1 MNKQLKEKISNNF
14 LETLSVE
21 FYSKL
26 GWKLNLK
33 NGCFT
38 KGEYKVFCG
47 ETAEYFNNLVFRPY
61 LSVKHKIIADIL
73 NQIFPDSPTY
83 NHVGRGQSQEL
94 AQMVGVEWQSAY
106 LHEQDNY
113 HYSIYEGTD
122 ITPIVA
128 DHWQYMEKVGF
139 PFFDNFSSL
148 ERIDAF
154 FNDRLLGKSFEEFQE
169 NLNEPIGEKK
179 WLDFYNVTGAN
190 YGLVSAFL
198 IKNKNIKE
206 IIKRYTLLYSKYP
219 VLEDFEKLIIHF
231 EANFAPSVSPE
242 GT

>member
-1 MNKQLKEKISNNF
+1 MNKQLKEKIRTGF
-14 LETLSVE
+14 LETLNQE
-21 FYSKL
+21 FYSEW
-26 GWKLNLK
+26 GWKLNQK
-33 NGCFT
+33 NGCFIND
-38 KGEYKVFCG
+38 EFEVFCG
-47 ETAEYFNNLVFRPY
+47 VTAEYFNNLVFRPQ
-61 LSVKHKIIADIL
+61 LWVKNKIIASIL
-73 NQIFPDSPTY
+73 NQIFPDSPIY
-83 NHVGRGQSQEL
+83 NQVGRGQSQEL

-113 HYSIYEGTD
+113 LYSIYEDTD
-122 ITPIVA
+122 ISPIVA

-190 YGLVSAFL
+190 YGIVSAFL

-219 VLEDFEKLIIHF
+219 VLEDFEKLIIHL
-231 EANFAPSVSPE
+231 EANYS
-242 GT
+242 

>member
-1 MNKQLKEKISNNF
+1 MNKQLKEKIRTNF
-14 LETLSVE
+14 LETLSIE

-26 GWKLNLK
+26 GWKLNK
-33 NGCFT
+33 KIGCLIKDDF
-38 KGEYKVFCG
+38 EVFYG
-47 ETAEYFNNLVFRPY
+47 ETDQSIYLVFRPY

-73 NQIFPDSPTY
+73 NQIFPDSPIY

-113 HYSIYEGTD
+113 HYSIYEDTD
-122 ITPIVA
+122 ISPIVA

-139 PFFDNFSSL
+139 AFFDNFSSL

-206 IIKRYTLLYSKYP
+206 IIKRYILLYSKYP
-219 VLEDFEKLIIHF
+219 VLEDFEKLIVHL
-231 EANFAPSVSPE
+231 EANYS
-242 GT
+242 